1 MTKFLGALSG
11 FTAAAIWGGM
21 YVVSSYVFKSQAF
34 EPFTLLVLRLIIGV
48 ATLAPIAAWRGE
60 LHYTRD
66 QVRSLLGV
74 GFVGYSISLG
84 LQFVGTK
91 LSGAANGALITSASP
106 AFIVLFAFL
115 ILREQ
120 LTRFRIIALVLA
132 TVGVV
137 IVVFDPTQVQLGLW
151 GNVILLG
158 AALTWGL
165 YSVLVKWVGAKG
177 LSTLAITVMVLIG
190 GLPLTIPLSIYEI
203 ATTPIDSTKINLVII
218 GGVLYLGVISTAL
231 AMFLWNK
238 SFELLDAS
246 VASLMFFAQPVV
258 GVALG
263 AVLLGD
269 TLGANFFIGGAMI
282 LLGVLIASKR

>member
-1 MTKFLGALSG
+1 MKFIGALSG

-34 EPFTLLVLRLIIGV
+34 QPFTLLVLRLIIG
-48 ATLAPIAAWRGE
+48 ALTLLPIAWRRGE

-66 QVRSLLGV
+66 QLCSLLGV
-74 GFVGYSISLG
+74 GFVGYSVSLG

-115 ILREQ
+115 ILRER
-120 LTRFRIIALVLA
+120 LTRLRIIALILA
-132 TVGVV
+132 TIGVI
-137 IVVFDPTQVQLGLW
+137 IVVFDPTQVQLGVW
-151 GNVILLG
+151 GNLALLG

-203 ATTPIDSTKINLVII
+203 ATTGIGSIDVWII
-218 GGVLYLGVISTAL
+218 AGVLYLGIISTAL

-246 VASLMFFAQPVV
+246 LASLMFFAQPVV

-263 AVLLGD
+263 ALLLGD
-269 TLGANFFIGGAMI
+269 ALGANFFIGGAMI
-282 LLGVLIASKR
+282 LLGVLLASWNRK